1 MEDPFNY
8 LVVSIDLV
16 VVVEDFHQWVENFH
30 QEEVVEAC
38 YLQVVVEVAILQ
50 VDAVERILQVV
61 VVFVGVVVVIDH
73 HQFLDLS
80 FSPYLLRI
88 L

>member
-1 MEDPFNY
+1 M
-8 LVVSIDLV
+8 VSVDLV
-16 VVVEDFHQWVENFH
+16 VVVEDFHQWVEVFR

-38 YLQVVVEVAILQ
+38 CLQVVVEVAILQ
-50 VDAVERILQVV
+50 VDGVEGILQVV

-73 HQFLDLS
+73 HQFLYLR
-80 FSPYLLRI
+80 FSPHHLRV

>member
-1 MEDPFNY
+1 M
-8 LVVSIDLV
+8 
-16 VVVEDFHQWVENFH
+16 EDFHQWVEGFR

-38 YLQVVVEVAILQ
+38 YLQVAVEVAFLRE
-50 VDAVERILQVV
+50 DAVEGILQVV

-73 HQFLDLS
+73 HQFLYLS
-80 FSPYLLRI
+80 FSPHHLRV

>member
-1 MEDPFNY
+1 M
-8 LVVSIDLV
+8 VSADLV

-50 VDAVERILQVV
+50 VDAVEGVLQVV

-73 HQFLDLS
+73 HQFLYLS
-80 FSPYLLRI
+80 FSPYHLRI
-88 L
+88 LK